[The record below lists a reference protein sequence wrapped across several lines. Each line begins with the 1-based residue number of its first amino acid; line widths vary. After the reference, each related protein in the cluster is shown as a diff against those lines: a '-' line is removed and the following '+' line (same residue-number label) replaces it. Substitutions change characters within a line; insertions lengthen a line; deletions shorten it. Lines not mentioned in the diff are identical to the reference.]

1 MKQTIFNICNTRD
14 DSLAKIV
21 KDRLE
26 SGTDLVADEARY
38 HKDCRLKFKGKR
50 RESPGKNN
58 FLKSCVSG

>member
-14 DSLAKIV
+14 DSLAKTV

-38 HKDCRLKFKGKR
+38 HRLKFKEKR
-50 RESPGKNN
+50 KESPGWPTNQNQK
-58 FLKSCVSG
+58 